1 MHSIYEAY
9 CERQIRRKVGESA
22 RQDTRVWLER
32 LEAYLAEREIDP
44 ARATT
49 DDLEGWI
56 FVIEGG
62 YSGSSVR
69 LALVQA
75 KGAYRY
81 AHRRG
86 LIAADPTVDVQ
97 ASPMPD
103 KEPRTFSIEE
113 LRRITAACISLS
125 DRTLVMLLA
134 YTGMRRAEI
143 RQLTWADID
152 FPGQT
157 IRVMGKGSKL
167 RLVPLH
173 PALADH
179 LAVVTATGLLR
190 GY

>member
-22 RQDTRVWLER
+22 RQNTRVWLER

-62 YSGSSVR
+62 YSVSSVR

-81 AHRRG
+81 AYSARADRG
-86 LIAADPTVDVQ
+86 RSHSADVQ

-113 LRRITAACISLS
+113 LRR
-125 DRTLVMLLA
+125 DH
-134 YTGMRRAEI
+134 G
-143 RQLTWADID
+143 
-152 FPGQT
+152 
-157 IRVMGKGSKL
+157 
-167 RLVPLH
+167 RL
-173 PALADH
+173 H
-179 LAVVTATGLLR
+179 LPV
-190 GY
+190 